1 MIKEITLSQPVM
13 AHGEKLHVLELR
25 PPRFDEV
32 EALGFPF
39 NVGADGAMKIDSAVA
54 LKYIPALAGIPRSS
68 AEKLALRDVFMI
80 SMHIMGFLRPR
91 ERKRTPSTP
100 LQRRPLL
107 ASKPFRAE
115 TRLHLG
121 FRRDGGRS
129 RSH

>member
-54 LKYIPALAGIPRSS
+54 LKYISALAGIPRSS

-80 SMHIMGFLRPR
+80 SMHIMGFFTSS
-91 ERKRTPSTP
+91 ETEADSAGDST
-100 LQRRPLL
+100 
-107 ASKPFRAE
+107 
-115 TRLHLG
+115 T
-121 FRRDGGRS
+121 S
-129 RSH
+129 RISGE